1 MEKVAIIVGGESV
14 EHEVSIVT
22 GLQIYDNIDKTK
34 YDPIIIY
41 ITKEG
46 KWLSG
51 KSLEDIETYKK
62 KDFKDTVERI
72 PWKSNIKNKLSLISR
87 QEKKGIFSK
96 KDNDITVDIVI
107 PATHGTGVEDGTLQ
121 GILENIGVP
130 YAFSDVKASAL
141 GMDKVIMKKVF
152 KDEKLPLVEYM
163 WFFKSDFL
171 KNKEEVL
178 KEAEEIG
185 YPLIVKPSNLGS
197 SIGITKA
204 TNTEELTESIKVASA
219 YDKKIIIE
227 KCLENA
233 REINCG
239 VLGFERDV
247 KVSECEEPVGWKEFL
262 TYEDKYVN
270 NSKNKDDSKRVIPAD
285 IPADMTERIKDIAKK
300 SFISINGSGAARVDF
315 LISNNE
321 IFINEINTIPGSVS
335 FYLWEPSG
343 VKFKELIEELIEIAK
358 KKADNSLI
366 RTYDID
372 LLNKMASG
380 KGTKRRT
387 EN

>member
-51 KSLEDIETYKK
+51 KSLEDIETKKK
-62 KDFKDTVERI
+62 KDFNDTVERI
-72 PWKSNIKNKLSLISR
+72 PWKSNIKNKVSLISR

-96 KDNDITVDIVI
+96 KDDDITVDIVI

-130 YAFSDVKASAL
+130 YAFSDVKSSAL
-141 GMDKVIMKKVF
+141 GMDKIIMKKVF
-152 KDEKLPLVEYM
+152 KDEGLPLVDYR
-163 WFFKSDFL
+163 WFYKSEFIE
-171 KNKEEVL
+171 NKIQVL
-178 KEAEEIG
+178 KEAEKLG

-204 TNTEELTESIKVASA
+204 NNQKELEESIEVAVS
-219 YDKKIIIE
+219 YDRKIIVE

-239 VLGFERDV
+239 VLGYEKDV
-247 KVSECEEPVGWKEFL
+247 KTSKCEEPVGWKEFL
-262 TYEDKYVN
+262 KYEDKYVN
-270 NSKNKDDSKRVIPAD
+270 NSKIKGDSKRVIPAN
-285 IPADMTERIKDIAKK
+285 ITENITNEIMEIAKK
-300 SFISINGSGAARVDF
+300 SFISINARGAARVDF
-315 LISNNE
+315 LLE
-321 IFINEINTIPGSVS
+321 
-335 FYLWEPSG
+335 
-343 VKFKELIEELIEIAK
+343 
-358 KKADNSLI
+358 
-366 RTYDID
+366 
-372 LLNKMASG
+372 G
-380 KGTKRRT
+380 K
-387 EN
+387 NI

>member
-34 YDPIIIY
+34 YNPIIVY

-46 KWLSG
+46 RWLTG
-51 KSLEDIETYKK
+51 ESLKDIETFKK
-62 KDFKDTVERI
+62 KNFNNTVERI
-72 PWKSNIKNKLSLISR
+72 PWKANDKNKLALIDR
-87 QEKKGIFSK
+87 EEKKGLFSK
-96 KDNDITVDIVI
+96 KNEDIIIDIVI

-121 GILENIGVP
+121 GVLENIGVP

-141 GMDKVIMKKVF
+141 GMDKIIMKKVF
-152 KDEKLPLVEYM
+152 KEEGLSLVDYM
-163 WFFKSDFL
+163 WFFKKDFE
-171 KNKEEVL
+171 KNKNEIIAQ
-178 KEAEEIG
+178 AESIG

-197 SIGITKA
+197 SVGITKA
-204 TNTEELTESIKVASA
+204 KNKEELIESIQVASA
-219 YDKKIIIE
+219 YDKKLIIE
-227 KCLENA
+227 KCIDNA

-239 VLGFERDV
+239 VLGLERDV
-247 KVSECEEPVGWKEFL
+247 RVSECEEPVGWKEFL

-270 NSKNKDDSKRVIPAD
+270 SSKNKDDSKRIIPAD
-285 IPADMTERIKDIAKK
+285 ISKDMTEDIKEIAKK
-300 SFISINGSGAARVDF
+300 SFVSINASGAARVDF
-315 LISNNE
+315 LISGDK
-321 IFINEINTIPGSVS
+321 IYINEINTIPGSVS

-343 VKFKELIEELIEIAK
+343 VSFKDLIEELIQIAK
-358 KKADNSLI
+358 KKVDNLLI
-366 RTYDID
+366 KTYDID

-380 KGTKRRT
+380 KGTKK

>member
-22 GLQIYDNIDKTK
+22 GLQIYDNIDKAK
-34 YDPIIIY
+34 YNPIIVY

-46 KWLSG
+46 KWLTG
-51 KSLEDIETYKK
+51 ESLNDIETFKK
-62 KDFKDTVERI
+62 KNFNNTVERI
-72 PWKSNIKNKLSLISR
+72 PWKAKAKNKLALIEK
-87 QEKKGIFSK
+87 EKKGLFSK
-96 KDNDITVDIVI
+96 KNEDIIVDIVI

-121 GILENIGVP
+121 GVLENIGVP

-141 GMDKVIMKKVF
+141 GMDKIIMKKVF
-152 KDEKLPLVEYM
+152 KDEGLPLVDYM
-163 WFFKSDFL
+163 WFFKKDF
-171 KNKEEVL
+171 KEGQNEII
-178 KEAEEIG
+178 KKAESIG

-197 SIGITKA
+197 SVGITKA
-204 TNTEELTESIKVASA
+204 KNKEELIQSIQVASA
-219 YDKKIIIE
+219 YDKKLIVE
-227 KCLENA
+227 KCIDNA

-239 VLGFERDV
+239 VLGLERDV
-247 KVSECEEPVGWKEFL
+247 KVSECEEPIGWKEFL

-270 NSKNKDDSKRVIPAD
+270 NSKNKDDAKRIIPAD
-285 IPADMTERIKDIAKK
+285 IPKDMTENIKEIAKK
-300 SFISINGSGAARVDF
+300 SFISINASGAARVDF
-315 LISNNE
+315 LLDGNKVY
-321 IFINEINTIPGSVS
+321 INEINTIPGSVS

-343 VKFKELIEELIEIAK
+343 VKFKDLIEELIQIAK
-358 KKADNSLI
+358 KKVDNSLI

-380 KGTKRRT
+380 KGTKK